1 MSGESKKHSK
11 GRALLLAVAP
21 WFSAL
26 ALGVAAEVLGILAGR
41 SRPRGTAAYAIS
53 LILLILLPVLGKLGE
68 MSYIRRMNRLNV
80 QELNDLVDAK
90 KATIEADVAV
100 AWRKLRRNC
109 MLARCWWAGYALLS
123 LAACFFL
130 GACGRAGK
138 EITGAMLG
146 IFNLNTYFQQLL
158 FPKRQQE
165 SPEWVPQKEY
175 PHLYALAQ
183 EAAGDAWKDTPIR
196 IWLLCDIPDSECNAA
211 VSFQNGKIDL
221 QLGIMTLNVLTE
233 GELRQV
239 LLHEFS
245 HLAQQDSQRQVYFS
259 KTMELLDV
267 TGDSDL
273 SVLPTWAC
281 GYIRARLSFQGQLYF
296 LLSSRERER
305 QADKQATQRGDAELQ
320 TSALAKIACH
330 DLWAFEREPYEV
342 FCASP
347 EHPGDLMTRRV
358 AAFRQALSEREDAW
372 KVILAREIPA
382 QVSTHPT
389 FRQRWEELGCCTYSL
404 TAREGDTPLAKECQA
419 LLDHV
424 DEDLARIPAE
434 AYQQDRKENYEA
446 PLALVTQWEK
456 TEELLPPDEMR
467 PILLAYKSLGQPEKM
482 EALCDRIL
490 EGQDDTS
497 APHFATYWKG
507 KLLLYRYDKAGLAYI
522 YKAMDANHNYI
533 QPGLDAI
540 GEFCTRMGLEAE
552 LAEYR
557 RRAPELMQQVE
568 DRQSKGLARTRLALE
583 TLPDGWVERIR
594 NVAQEASQGHL
605 EKLYLVKELVSKDY
619 QPSAFVL
626 RFSAECDE
634 EIMDAAYDRVFTLL
648 DDWPVD
654 WDFSLYVYEP
664 PMEKALSRVSG
675 SCVYEKEE
683 AKP

>member
-1 MSGESKKHSK
+1 MSGASKNGNK
-11 GRALLLAVAP
+11 GGTLLLAVAP
-21 WFSAL
+21 WFSAI

-41 SRPRGTAAYAIS
+41 ARTWEMAAYAVS

-68 MSYIRRMNRLNV
+68 IRYIRRMNQLNV
-80 QELNDLVDAK
+80 RELNDLVDAK
-90 KATIEADVAV
+90 KATIESDVAV

-109 MLARCWWAGYALLS
+109 ILARCWWAGYAILS
-123 LAACFFL
+123 MAVCFFL

-138 EITGAMLG
+138 DVLGAIWG
-146 IFNLNTYFQQLL
+146 IFNLNTYCQQLL
-158 FPKRQQE
+158 FPKKQQE
-165 SPEWVPQKEY
+165 SPAWVPQKEY
-175 PHLYALAQ
+175 PHLYALAR

-211 VSFQNGKIDL
+211 VSYLGGKIDL

-245 HLAQQDSQRQVYFS
+245 HLAQQDSQRQTYFS
-259 KTMELLDV
+259 QTMELLDV
-267 TGDSDL
+267 TGDSTL

-305 QADKQATQRGDAELQ
+305 QADKQAAQRGETELQ
-320 TSALAKIACH
+320 ASALAKIACH
-330 DLWAFEREPYEV
+330 DLWTFEREPYEV

-347 EHPGDLMTRRV
+347 ERPKDLMAQRV

-372 KVILAREIPA
+372 KTILAREIPV

-389 FRQRWEELGCCTYSL
+389 FRQRWEELGCCAYSL
-404 TAREGDTPLAKECQA
+404 TAQKGDTPLATECQA
-419 LLDHV
+419 LLIHV
-424 DEDLARIPAE
+424 DEDLAQLPAE
-434 AYQQDRKENYEA
+434 AYQQDRRENYEA

-456 TEELLPPDEMR
+456 TEALLLPDEMR

-490 EGQDDTS
+490 DWDS
-497 APHFATYWKG
+497 NPHTTHFTCYWKG
-507 KLLLYRYDKAGLAYI
+507 KLLLYRYDKAGIAYI
-522 YKAMDANHNYI
+522 YKAIEANHNYI

-568 DRQSKGLARTRLALE
+568 DRQSKGLTRTKLAPE
-583 TLPDGWVERIR
+583 TLPEDWVEKVQ
-594 NVAQEASQGHL
+594 NVAQEASQGQL
-605 EKLYLVKELVSKDY
+605 EKLYLVKELVSEDY

-626 RFSAECDE
+626 RFSPECDE

-654 WDFSLYVYEP
+654 WEFDLDIYEP
-664 PMEKALSRVSG
+664 KMEKALSRVCG
-675 SCVYEKEE
+675 SCVYKKEE